1 MKEIVNLLTVDVEDY
16 FMVSAFSDVVGV
28 HQWGN
33 FESRINNS
41 TLRVLDIIDRYSIKG
56 TFFVLGWVAE
66 RYPWIV
72 KEIDN
77 RGHEVACHSYCHRL
91 VYNMTSEEF
100 REDTRKAKAII
111 EGIIGKEISGY
122 RAPSYSI
129 TEKSLWALKIL
140 AEEGFKYDSSIFPI
154 RHDRYG
160 FPAYSRFPKMEAT
173 GTDGKILEIPLSTI
187 KIFGENLPVGG
198 GGYLR
203 MYPLWF
209 SHYAIRELNEK
220 EKKSAIVYVHP
231 WELDPDQ
238 PRLRGGLL
246 SKFRH
251 YINLEKTESRLESLF
266 GEFQFR
272 SIGDV
277 FQEATSVKWNI
288 G

>member
-1 MKEIVNLLTVDVEDY
+1 
-16 FMVSAFSDVVGV
+16 MVSAFSDVIEI

-33 FESRINNS
+33 FESRIKNN
-41 TLRVLDIIDRYSIKG
+41 TIRVLDVVDRYSLKG
-56 TFFVLGWVAE
+56 TFFILGWVAE

-72 KEIDN
+72 KEIDR

-91 VYNMTSEEF
+91 VYNMTSEQF

-129 TEKSLWALKIL
+129 TKKSLWALKIL

-160 FPAYSRFPKMEAT
+160 FPAYSRFPVMEDT
-173 GTDGKILEIPLSTI
+173 GADGKILEIPLSTI
-187 KIFGENLPVGG
+187 KVFGENLPVGG

-203 MYPLWF
+203 MYPLWLT
-209 SHYAIRELNEK
+209 HYAIRELNEK
-220 EKKSAIVYVHP
+220 EKRSAIVYVHP

-238 PRLRGGLL
+238 PKMMGNRL
-246 SKFRH
+246 SMFRH
-251 YINLEKTESRLESLF
+251 YLNLGKTEGRLKSLF
-266 GEFQFR
+266 DSFKFQPIRDIFHE
-272 SIGDV
+272 DAFV
-277 FQEATSVKWNI
+277 EKAFV
-288 G
+288 

>member
-1 MKEIVNLLTVDVEDY
+1 
-16 FMVSAFSDVVGV
+16 MVSAFSDVIRI

-33 FESRINNS
+33 FESRIKNN
-41 TLRVLDIIDRYSIKG
+41 TLRILDMLDKYSIKG
-56 TFFVLGWVAE
+56 TFFILGWVAE

-72 KEIDN
+72 KEIDR
-77 RGHEVACHSYCHRL
+77 RGHEAACHSYCHRL
-91 VYNMTSEEF
+91 VYKMTSEEF

-111 EGIIGKEISGY
+111 EDIIGKEISGY

-129 TEKSLWALKIL
+129 TENSKWALKIL

-160 FPAYSRFPKMEAT
+160 FPAYSRFPRMEET
-173 GTDGKILEIPLSTI
+173 GPDKEILEIPMSTI

-209 SHYAIRELNEK
+209 THYAIRKLNEK
-220 EKKSAIVYVHP
+220 EKRSAIVYVHP

-238 PRLRGGLL
+238 PRLRGALL

-251 YINLEKTESRLESLF
+251 YINLEKTESRLESLLGAF
-266 GEFQFR
+266 KFR
-272 SIGDV
+272 SIGDI
-277 FQEATSVKWNI
+277 FQEATSA
-288 G
+288 